1 MMSNE
6 EKLLNAIFNDA
17 KQETKSLK
25 FSMNLNDVTVDV
37 SIRRNSKS
45 EVKSCGCKE
54 CKCCGGQK

>member
-54 CKCCGGQK
+54 